1 MSKFTGLRPMLWT
14 RNLDETIGFYI
25 HMLGFELLDRN
36 DHWHWASLRKDEV
49 YIMLALPNKDE
60 NTASIGFTGSFYFN
74 VNKVDDLWNDL
85 KTKTKIC
92 YEIETFEWG
101 MREFVIY
108 DNNGYILQFGE
119 PVDNIGIT
127 E

>member
-14 RNLDETIGFYI
+14 ENLDKTIEFYTHI
-25 HMLGFELLDRN
+25 LGFELLGRN
-36 DHWHWASLRKDEV
+36 NEWNWASLQKDDV
-49 YIMLALPNKDE
+49 YIMLALPNKHE
-60 NTASIGFTGSFYFN
+60 NPVEICFSGSFYFN
-74 VNKVDDLWNDL
+74 VNKVDELWEDL

-101 MREFVIY
+101 MREFAIY
-108 DNNGYILQFGE
+108 DNNGYVLQFGE
-119 PVDNIGIT
+119 PMDNIGNT